1 MIRLSF
7 WRGGALLAQIDDAQ
21 PGDMLLDV
29 ARFHEVPLHW
39 RCGQG
44 TCGTCAVHIRHAAQ
58 PREVMVGRKER
69 NVLLRAGLIDAA
81 PAVLESWPDTDAT
94 PRLAC
99 HLPLEDMAWQVLLP
113 DDN

>member
-1 MIRLSF
+1 MSGLSF
-7 WRGGALLAQIDDAQ
+7 WRGGELLALIDDAQ

-44 TCGTCAVHIRHAAQ
+44 TCGTCAVRIRHAGQ
-58 PREVMVGRKER
+58 PRDVKVGRKER
-69 NVLLRAGLIDAA
+69 NVLLRAALVDAA
-81 PAVLESWPDTDAT
+81 QAAQEVWLDTEST

>member
-1 MIRLSF
+1 MSRLSF
-7 WRGGALLAQIDDAQ
+7 WRGDVLLAQVDDAQ

-44 TCGTCAVHIRHAAQ
+44 TCGTCAVRIRHAAQ
-58 PREVMVGRKER
+58 PRQVQVGRKER
-69 NVLLRAGLIDAA
+69 NVLLRAGLIDAVQA
-81 PAVLESWPDTDAT
+81 AQEAWLDTEHT

-99 HLPLEDMAWQVLLP
+99 HLPLEEMDWQVLLP

>member
-1 MIRLSF
+1 MSQLSF
-7 WRGGALLAQIDDAQ
+7 WRAGVLLAQIDDAE

-29 ARFHEVPLHW
+29 ARFHDVPLHW

-44 TCGTCAVHIRHAAQ
+44 TCGTCAVRIRHAAQ

-81 PAVLESWPDTDAT
+81 MAARDSWPDAEAT

-99 HLPLEDMAWQVLLP
+99 HLALENMAWHVLLP
-113 DDN
+113 EDN

>member
-1 MIRLSF
+1 MSCLRF
-7 WRGGALLAQIDDAQ
+7 WRGGTLLAQVDDAQ

-29 ARFHEVPLHW
+29 ARFHDVPLHW

-44 TCGTCAVHIRHAAQ
+44 TCGTCAVHIRHAGQ

-81 PAVLESWPDTDAT
+81 MAACDSWPDTEAT

-99 HLPLEDMAWQVLLP
+99 HLPLEETDWQVLLP